1 MNNLQWIKL
10 KRDFEETRCI
20 LMIGP
25 KLARI
30 RKEGEWVPLVE
41 ALSFYLSDFL
51 DQEGV
56 TYDQNSKGDLP
67 YISQKFLNIK
77 GARRVDLEDL
87 TKDFYETNTPE
98 MPEVYNLLATLP
110 VSIIINVNPD
120 NFIQKA
126 LREQGKQ
133 CISLHYNF
141 HRETANSIDIEKIS
155 LENPLVYNLFGSL
168 EETESIVLTEEDQL
182 EFIRNVVKDDP
193 RIPEEIL
200 SQFDHRKTYLFF
212 GFDLENWQFRL
223 LLDGLKLREENTTVS
238 PKQKRYPLSETTKSF
253 YEERFNFQFVDKE
266 IDDFLDELRGKIGID
281 EKDDEP
287 KVTQKVFLIYDEKD
301 EEFRIGLENSL
312 SQLQSNKD
320 IEILYWQKFTAG
332 TEEDEI
338 LQNLE
343 NANII
348 LPILSPNFLADNQL
362 NGHILELAEKQ
373 HLDGKLKVYP
383 IVARPCDWRENDF
396 LKKLEPVPEN
406 AEPITSSKW
415 NTRDDAYFEIVRQ
428 LKKRLK

>member
-25 KLARI
+25 KLARVQ
-30 RKEGEWVPLVE
+30 KGNEWLPLVDE
-41 ALSFYLSDFL
+41 LSVYLSEFL

-56 TYDQNSKGDLP
+56 EYDKDSNFSLP
-67 YISQKFLNIK
+67 YISLKFLNIK
-77 GARRVDLEDL
+77 GARRVDLEDI
-87 TKDFYETNTPE
+87 TKDFFVKQAQKTPE
-98 MPEVYNLLATLP
+98 IYRLLATLP

-120 NFIQKA
+120 NFIQQA

-133 CISLHYNF
+133 CVSLHYNF
-141 HRETANSIDIEKIS
+141 RRETVNAIDIEKINV
-155 LENPLVYNLFGSL
+155 ENPLVYNLFGSL
-168 EETESIVLTEEDQL
+168 DETESLVLTEEDQL

-200 SQFDHRKTYLFF
+200 GQFDHRKTYLFF

-223 LLDGLKLREENTTVS
+223 LLDGLKLREENTTLS
-238 PKQKRYPLSETTKSF
+238 PKELRYPVSAMTRSF

-266 IDDFLDELRGKIGID
+266 IDAFLDELKEKIGLAENPD
-281 EKDDEP
+281 QP
-287 KVTQKVFLIYDEKD
+287 KITQKVFLIFDEKD
-301 EEFRIGLENSL
+301 DEFRVGLENSL

-320 IEILYWQKFTAG
+320 IEILYWEKFAAG
-332 TEEDEI
+332 TEEEEI
-338 LQNLE
+338 LKNLE

-348 LPILSPNFLADNQL
+348 LPILSPNFLADTDL
-362 NGHILELAEKQ
+362 NGHILAIAEKQ
-373 HLDGKLKVYP
+373 HNEGTLKVFP
-383 IVARPCDWRENDF
+383 VVARPCDWRENDF
-396 LKKLEPVPEN
+396 LKKLLPLPDSAEPV
-406 AEPITSSKW
+406 TSKLW
-415 NTRDDAYFEIVRQ
+415 NTREDAYFEIVRE

>member
-10 KRDFEETRCI
+10 KRDFDETRCI

-30 RKEGEWVPLVE
+30 RKENEWLPLVE
-41 ALSFYLSDFL
+41 ELAVYLCDFL

-56 TYDQNSKGDLP
+56 TYDPGSKDILP

-87 TKDFYETNTPE
+87 TKDFYETNTPK
-98 MPEVYNLLATLP
+98 MPEVYRHLAKLP

-120 NFIQKA
+120 NFIQQA
-126 LREQGKQ
+126 LREEGKQ
-133 CISLHYNF
+133 CVSLHYNF
-141 HRETANSIDIEKIS
+141 RRETSHSIDIEKIS
-155 LENPLVYNLFGSL
+155 VENPLVYNLFGSL

-200 SQFDHRKTYLFF
+200 GQFDHRKTYLFF

-223 LLDGLKLREENTTVS
+223 LLDGLRLREENTTVS
-238 PKQKRYPLSETTKSF
+238 PRLKKYPISEATKSF

-266 IDDFLDELRGKIGID
+266 IDDFLGELKEKIGLTEVAD
-281 EKDDEP
+281 KP
-287 KVTQKVFLIYDEKD
+287 KETQKVFLIYDEKD
-301 EEFRIGLENSL
+301 EDYRIGLENSL

-332 TEEDEI
+332 TEEEEI
-338 LQNLE
+338 LKNLE

-348 LPILSPNFLADNQL
+348 LPILSPNFLADTDL
-362 NGHILELAEKQ
+362 NGHILAIAEKQ
-373 HLDGKLKVYP
+373 HNEEKLKVYP

-396 LKKLEPVPEN
+396 LKKLEPIPDS
-406 AEPITSSKW
+406 AEPITSSNW

>member
-10 KRDFEETRCI
+10 KRDFDEMRCI

-25 KLARI
+25 KLARVE
-30 RKEGEWVPLVE
+30 KENEWLPLVDE
-41 ALSFYLSDFL
+41 LSIYLTEFL

-56 TYDQNSKGDLP
+56 EYDEKSKENLP

-87 TKDFYETNTPE
+87 TKDFYDKNAQKTPKI
-98 MPEVYNLLATLP
+98 YQLLATLP

-133 CISLHYNF
+133 YISLHYNF
-141 HRETANSIDIEKIS
+141 RRETTNAVDIEKIS
-155 LENPLVYNLFGSL
+155 IDNPLVYNLFGSL
-168 EETESIVLTEEDQL
+168 DETESLVLTEENQL

-200 SQFDHRKTYLFF
+200 GQFDHRKTYLFF

-238 PKQKRYPLSETTKSF
+238 PREKRYPVKETTKSF
-253 YEERFNFQFVDKE
+253 YEERFNFQFVDK
-266 IDDFLDELRGKIGID
+266 DSSDFLDELKEKIGIAERED
-281 EKDDEP
+281 GP

-301 EEFRIGLENSL
+301 DEYRIGLENSL
-312 SQLQSNKD
+312 SQLESNKD
-320 IEILYWQKFTAG
+320 IEVLYWQKFPAG
-332 TEEDEI
+332 TDEEEI
-338 LQNLE
+338 LKNLE

-348 LPILSPNFLADNQL
+348 LPILSPNFLADTDL
-362 NGHILELAEKQ
+362 NGKILKIAENQ
-373 HLDGKLKVYP
+373 HNDGKLKVYP

-396 LKKLEPVPEN
+396 LKKLEPIPSS
-406 AEPITSSKW
+406 AEPITSSNW
-415 NTRDDAYFEIVRQ
+415 NTRDDAYFEIVRE

>member
-10 KRDFEETRCI
+10 KRDFDETRCI

-25 KLARI
+25 KLARVK
-30 RKEGEWVPLVE
+30 REKEWLPLVDE
-41 ALSFYLSDFL
+41 LSVYLSEFL

-56 TYDQNSKGDLP
+56 EYDPDSKDDLP

-87 TKDFYETNTPE
+87 TKDFYEKNTQNIPNI
-98 MPEVYNLLATLP
+98 YQTLATLP
-110 VSIIINVNPD
+110 VSTIINVNPD
-120 NFIQKA
+120 NFIQRA

-133 CISLHYNF
+133 CLSLHYNF
-141 HRETANSIDIEKIS
+141 RRETTNAIDIEKIS
-155 LENPLVYNLFGSL
+155 VEKPLVYNLFGSL
-168 EETESIVLTEEDQL
+168 DETESIVLTEEDQL
-182 EFIRNVVKDDP
+182 EFIRNVVRDNP

-200 SQFDHRKTYLFF
+200 GQFDHRKTYLFF

-238 PKQKRYPLSETTKSF
+238 PREKRYPVKETTKSF
-253 YEERFNFQFVDKE
+253 YEERFNFQFVDKDS
-266 IDDFLDELRGKIGID
+266 DDFLDELKEKIGIV
-281 EKDDEP
+281 EKDDQP
-287 KVTQKVFLIYDEKD
+287 KITQKVFLIYDEKD

-332 TEEDEI
+332 TEEEEI
-338 LQNLE
+338 LKNLE

-348 LPILSPNFLADNQL
+348 LPILSPNFLADTDL
-362 NGHILELAEKQ
+362 NGHILALAEKQ
-373 HLDGKLKVYP
+373 HNEGKLKVYP
-383 IVARPCDWRENDF
+383 IIARPCDWRENDF
-396 LKKLEPVPEN
+396 LKKLEPVPDT
-406 AEPITSSKW
+406 AEPITSKAW
-415 NTRDDAYFEIVRQ
+415 NTRDDAYFEIVRE

>member
-1 MNNLQWIKL
+1 
-10 KRDFEETRCI
+10 
-20 LMIGP
+20 MIGP
-25 KLARI
+25 KLARVQ
-30 RKEGEWVPLVE
+30 KENEWIPLVE
-41 ALSFYLSDFL
+41 ELSVYLSDFL

-56 TYDQNSKGDLP
+56 EYDPDSKNELP

-87 TKDFYETNTPE
+87 TKDFYEKNTPK
-98 MPEVYNLLATLP
+98 MPQIYKHLAKLP

-120 NFIQKA
+120 EFIQKA
-126 LREQGKQ
+126 LREEGKQ
-133 CISLHYNF
+133 YVSLHYNF
-141 HRETANSIDIEKIS
+141 RRESANVIDIEKIS
-155 LENPLVYNLFGSL
+155 VDNPLVYNLFGSL
-168 EETESIVLTEEDQL
+168 DETESIVLTEEDQL
-182 EFIRNVVKDDP
+182 EFIRNVVRDDP

-200 SQFDHRKTYLFF
+200 GQFDHRKTYLFF

-238 PKQKRYPLSETTKSF
+238 PRVERYPISETTKSF

-266 IDDFLDELRGKIGID
+266 MDDFLDELKEKIGIA
-281 EKDDEP
+281 ERTDEP
-287 KVTQKVFLIYDEKD
+287 KITQKVFLIYDEKD

-320 IEILYWQKFTAG
+320 IEIMYWQKFTAG

-338 LQNLE
+338 LKNLE

-348 LPILSPNFLADNQL
+348 LPIVSPNFLADTDL
-362 NGHILELAEKQ
+362 NGHILAIAEKQ
-373 HLDGKLKVYP
+373 HNEGELKVFP

-396 LKKLEPVPEN
+396 LKKLESIPYLFPSRT
-406 AEPITSSKW
+406 IT
-415 NTRDDAYFEIVRQ
+415 
-428 LKKRLK
+428 L

>member
-1 MNNLQWIKL
+1 MNNFQWIKL
-10 KRDFEETRCI
+10 KRDFDEMRCV

-25 KLARI
+25 KLAQVE
-30 RKEGEWVPLVE
+30 KDGGWHTLVE
-41 ALSFYLSDFL
+41 ELSIYLSDFL
-51 DQEGV
+51 DQERV
-56 TYDQNSKGDLP
+56 EYDKKSSDILP

-87 TKDFYETNTPE
+87 TKDFYEKNTQNIPE
-98 MPEVYNLLATLP
+98 IYQHLAKLP
-110 VSIIINVNPD
+110 VSIIINVTPD
-120 NFIQKA
+120 NFIQRA

-133 CISLHYNF
+133 CLSIHYNF
-141 HRETANSIDIEKIS
+141 HRETAINIDIEKINI
-155 LENPLVYNLFGSL
+155 ENPLVYNLFGSL
-168 EETESIVLTEEDQL
+168 DETESIVLTEEDQL

-200 SQFDHRKTYLFF
+200 GQFDHRKTYLFF

-223 LLDGLKLREENTTVS
+223 LLDGLKIREENTTLA
-238 PKQKRYPLSETTKSF
+238 PKQNRYMITETTKSF

-266 IDDFLDELRGKIGID
+266 SDDFLEELKEKIGIV
-281 EKDDEP
+281 EKDEQP
-287 KVTQKVFLIYDEKD
+287 KVTRSVFLIYDEKD
-301 EEFRIGLENSL
+301 EEYRIGLENSL
-312 SQLQSNKD
+312 SQLQSNHD

-338 LQNLE
+338 LKNLE

-348 LPILSPNFLADNQL
+348 LPILSPNFLADTDL
-362 NGHILELAEKQ
+362 NGHILAIAERQFNEKK
-373 HLDGKLKVYP
+373 LDVFP
-383 IVARPCDWRENDF
+383 IIARPCDWRENDF
-396 LKKLEPVPEN
+396 LKKLEPLPDS
-406 AEPITSSKW
+406 AEPITSKAW

>member
-10 KRDFEETRCI
+10 KRDFEEVRCI

-25 KLARI
+25 KLARV
-30 RKEGEWVPLVE
+30 RKGNEWSPMVE
-41 ALSFYLSDFL
+41 ELSKYLSEFL

-56 TYDQNSKGDLP
+56 EYDERSKDNLP

-87 TKDFYETNTPE
+87 TKDFYESNTPE
-98 MPEVYNLLATLP
+98 MPEVYNLLAMLP

-133 CISLHYNF
+133 CMSLHYNF
-141 HRETANSIDIEKIS
+141 RRETVNSIDIEKIS
-155 LENPLVYNLFGSL
+155 VENPLVYNLFGSL
-168 EETESIVLTEEDQL
+168 DETESIVLTEEDQL

-200 SQFDHRKTYLFF
+200 GQFDHRKTYLFF

-238 PKQKRYPLSETTKSF
+238 PRLKRYPLSEMTKSF

-266 IDDFLDELRGKIGID
+266 IDDFLDELQNKIGIA
-281 EKDDEP
+281 EKEDGP

-301 EEFRIGLENSL
+301 DEFRIGLENSL

-320 IEILYWQKFTAG
+320 IVILYWQKFTAG

-338 LQNLE
+338 LKNLE

-348 LPILSPNFLADNQL
+348 LPILSPNFLADTDL
-362 NGHILELAEKQ
+362 NGHILEIAEKQ
-373 HLDGKLKVYP
+373 HNEGKLKVYP
-383 IVARPCDWRENDF
+383 VVARPCDWRENDF
-396 LKKLEPVPEN
+396 LKKLEPIPDN
-406 AEPITSSKW
+406 AIPITSSNW
-415 NTRDDAYFEIVRQ
+415 NTRDDAYFEIVSQ